1 MEFSRQPPTYTTP
14 LWSINGGNLLNDM
27 MHGKAGTLDELSRD
41 ALQYQREILSHFLN
55 DRVSYVNLKYT
66 KKSR

>member
-1 MEFSRQPPTYTTP
+1 
-14 LWSINGGNLLNDM
+14 M